1 MASHAAM
8 LLDPR
13 AYRKQIQTNGNND
26 PGYIPSSS
34 SNLHGDATFAKD
46 PDIDSTFFF
55 PSRIHCPSP
64 PEDPVYG
71 YSTSDA
77 TGLQSV
83 YLLGEGTTG
92 QSDPGR
98 QSSRSH
104 ATTSSIAPA
113 GTVTATHQFLSPQR
127 LPLSRTTA
135 KSRSPRRD
143 SSRSSSVGNRAAKSP
158 QHAVRLEPT
167 VDVQFAAPAEFE
179 NENNE
184 NRATDARRGSLLE
197 DMYGVERRENPPRK
211 RIKTVDPL
219 DEQQQQAKR
228 RNFAM
233 AGVTGLGE
241 WMKEDQGESKQSSP
255 AANIVDLTLGRK
267 GEIITDDTLL
277 NLGFPDAP
285 SHGDDDDLQVT
296 GSNNLSIQRVC
307 YGKLENAMVQAIMVP
322 RPAAQNI
329 FGDSAH
335 DWPSLKL
342 GVHREANQGNNRIDV
357 SDPHGKIFGAI
368 DAKTAAVIVPLLDSP
383 ALKVD
388 ITARLDVR
396 RRSPDEYSW
405 GPCSAFYRASINLY
419 GLRKDADIVGRH
431 LGQNNV
437 WLGTPNSVEQG
448 VPVFNPHAERR
459 RAQASFLPAVAARG
473 RSGVSYEIRTAE
485 EVNDAVMKMFD
496 QLQSAEN
503 LPEMDPP
510 PIISTRLLRHQR
522 QGLWYMTEKEK
533 PRKFGPKEED
543 NNSLWRIDY
552 RPNGTKKY
560 REIISGLVLDEE
572 PPQSLGGLLADMMG
586 LGKTLSILSL
596 VASSLEQA
604 REWEKMTPHPELI
617 KALPNIRNARTTLL
631 VAPLSAVNN
640 WVSQI
645 REHVVEGGLSY
656 YVFHGSNRTS
666 DADKLSQYDL
676 VITTYSIVL
685 SEISGRGTK
694 RCGVSPLTKM
704 NMFRIV
710 LDEAHTIREQS
721 AAQTQAIFKLN
732 SERRWSVTGTPIQN
746 RLDDLLSVTKFLG
759 LVPYDDRSRFAMH
772 ILGRF
777 KTGDATVLA
786 SLRVL
791 VDSFTLRRVK
801 DKVDIPTRHD
811 KIITLDFSEKERQL
825 HEFFRKESN
834 VMMSVI
840 AGQDQTK
847 MKGRMYHHVLK
858 AMMILRQISAHGK
871 ELLEPED
878 RERIKGVSAHDA
890 IDLEESGEV
899 TMGLSDKKA
908 YEMFTL
914 MQQSSADSCAVCAKR
929 LEEPSTE
936 TGASDKKTTMAIV
949 LPCFDVLCPDCFSGW
964 KKTFKPQTDGF
975 LNDIKCQICEVWIP
989 ATYSTI
995 TPAGLHEYEVNQAQ
1009 AKQSRKQ
1016 AKAIGEYEG
1025 PHTKTKALLA
1035 SILDSAEET
1044 KALPRG
1050 EKPIKSVVF
1059 SAWTSHLDLIEIAL
1073 KDNNL
1078 TGYTRLD
1085 GTMSLSARHHALE
1098 AFHND
1103 NSITILLATI
1113 GAGGVGL
1120 NLTAASNV
1128 YIMEPQYNPAAVA
1141 QAVDR
1146 VHRLGQTRE
1155 VSTVQFVMKGSIEEK
1170 IFDLAKKK
1178 QQLADLSMNRG
1189 RLDKKEVQEARMQ
1202 EYRSLFR

>member
-1 MASHAAM
+1 M

-13 AYRKQIQTNGNND
+13 AYRKQIQTNGNNG
-26 PGYIPSSS
+26 PGYTPTGP
-34 SNLHGDATFAKD
+34 SNLYSDATSVKG
-46 PDIDSTFFF
+46 PDIDGTLFS
-55 PSRIHCPSP
+55 PSRIRCPSP

-71 YSTSDA
+71 YSSPDA
-77 TGLQSV
+77 TAVQSV
-83 YLLGEGTTG
+83 GLLGKGTTG

-104 ATTSSIAPA
+104 ATTPSIAPA
-113 GTVTATHQFLSPQR
+113 VTVTSTHQFLSPQR
-127 LPLSRTTA
+127 LPLSRTNA

-143 SSRSSSVGNRAAKSP
+143 SSRSSNVGNRAAGSP
-158 QHAVRLEPT
+158 QRAVRFEPT
-167 VDVQFAAPAEFE
+167 FDVQFATPTDFE
-179 NENNE
+179 NGNNE
-184 NRATDARRGSLLE
+184 NGATDARHASLLE
-197 DMYGVERRENPPRK
+197 DMYGVERRENQPRK
-211 RIKTVDPL
+211 RIKTVDPF

-228 RNFAM
+228 RNFTM
-233 AGVTGLGE
+233 AGNSGLGE
-241 WMKEDQGESKQSSP
+241 WMKEDHGESKQSSP
-255 AANIVDLTLGRK
+255 AANIVDLTLGK
-267 GEIITDDTLL
+267 KNETTNGGTLL
-277 NLGFPDAP
+277 SYEIPDAP

-329 FGDSAH
+329 FGDSEH

-357 SDPHGKIFGAI
+357 SDPHERIFGAI
-368 DAKTAAVIVPLLDSP
+368 DCKTAAVIVPLIDSP

-396 RRSPDEYSW
+396 RRSPDEYPW

-473 RSGVSYEIRTAE
+473 RSGVNYEVRTAE

-503 LPEMDPP
+503 LPEMEPP
-510 PIISTRLLRHQR
+510 SIISTPLLRHQR

-543 NNSLWRIDY
+543 NNSLWRVDY
-552 RPNGTKKY
+552 RPNGAKKY

-572 PPQSLGGLLADMMG
+572 PAQSLGGLLADMMG

-596 VASSLEQA
+596 VATSLEQA
-604 REWEKMTPHPELI
+604 SEWEKMTPHPELV
-617 KALPNIRNARTTLL
+617 KTLPNIRNTRTTLL

-645 REHVVEGGLSY
+645 KEHVVEDGLSY

-666 DADKLSQYDL
+666 DVDKLSQYDL

-685 SEISGRGTK
+685 SEISGRGSK
-694 RCGVSPLTKM
+694 RGGVSPLTKM

-772 ILGRF
+772 ILSRF

-890 IDLEESGEV
+890 IDLEEGGEA
-899 TMGLSDKKA
+899 TTGLSDKKA

-914 MQQSSADSCAVCAKR
+914 MQQSSADACAVCAKR

-936 TGASDKKTTMAIV
+936 TGASDKKTAMAIV

-964 KKTFKPQTDGF
+964 KKAFKPQTNGS
-975 LNDIKCQICEVWIP
+975 LNDTRCQICEGWIP

-995 TPAGLHEYEVNQAQ
+995 TPAGLQEYEVNQAQ
-1009 AKQSRKQ
+1009 AKQNRKQ

-1025 PHTKTKALLA
+1025 PHTKTNALLA
-1035 SILDSAEET
+1035 SILDSAEGT
-1044 KALPRG
+1044 KALPEG

-1073 KDNNL
+1073 KDNGI

-1141 QAVDR
+1141 QAIDR
-1146 VHRLGQTRE
+1146 VHRLGQMRE
-1155 VSTVQFVMKGSIEEK
+1155 VNTVQFVMKGSIEEK
-1170 IFDLAKKK
+1170 IFELAKKK

-1189 RLDKKEVQEARMQ
+1189 KLDKKDVQEARMQ